1 MVIKL
6 FKICKNINVGMRCNM
21 VVKEL
26 VNSFEVK
33 CLIIL
38 ILSVIE
44 IRFKVN
50 VINNIIVL
58 GLYKNFVMVVK
69 EIRLNSI

>member
-1 MVIKL
+1 
-6 FKICKNINVGMRCNM
+6 M

-26 VNSFEVK
+26 VNSFDVK
-33 CLIIL
+33 CLYIL

-69 EIRLNSI
+69 EIRLNSIWMIWF

>member
-1 MVIKL
+1 
-6 FKICKNINVGMRCNM
+6 MRCNM

>member
-1 MVIKL
+1 
-6 FKICKNINVGMRCNM
+6 M

-26 VNSFEVK
+26 VNSFDVK
-33 CLIIL
+33 CLYIL